1 VDTSTR
7 RRWLVLVTVGLG
19 LFMALI
25 DATIVNIAIPAIM
38 DDLDASVSSVSWV
51 LNAYN
56 LCLAVLVL
64 AAGTVA
70 DRFGQKRTFIVGLV
84 LFTGFSAAC
93 GAAPSI
99 AWLVAFRVGQAVGA
113 AALIP
118 ISLAVITRAF
128 PKEKYGIAVGVW
140 GAIGAVAAACGPSLG
155 GLLVDYASWQWI
167 FFVNVPIGVVA
178 LVMVARYVSEHREPS
193 RTRLDVLGLV
203 TSAAGFFCLTLGL
216 IQANDWGW
224 SSRSISGLFI
234 AAALILAFWLVWEL
248 RTRDPLVDVR
258 LFRIGAFAAANAS
271 LIAMSFAMMGALF
284 LLILFMVKMLGYSE
298 LSAALSVTPMPLMGA
313 VLAPFVGRFVDR
325 FSARWP
331 VLVGMTVMAVG
342 LYLLSQLTLDAGAAD
357 ITWRTLILGV
367 GMGLSM
373 PSLASAG
380 VACLPQEKT
389 ATGSSV
395 LNWSR
400 QMGFVIGVAVLVA
413 VFTQSMTSEIE
424 AAAGEAKTVVASQ
437 SALPPEAKTAV
448 GSGIDQ
454 MVADASESDE
464 TPDTRELQQRLSAA
478 APHGAGAEAFMT
490 RLVPQLKELFSDAR
504 LRAFDQPF
512 TVAALVALCGALPG
526 LALGRRRAAGAE
538 TAAATGSGLTRLH
551 ATDEP

>member
-1 VDTSTR
+1 MDTSTKG
-7 RRWLVLVTVGLG
+7 RWLILVTVGLG

-38 DDLDASVSSVSWV
+38 DDLGASVSSVSWV

-64 AAGTVA
+64 AAGTIS
-70 DRFGQKRTFIVGLV
+70 DRFGQKRTFITGLA

-93 GAAPSI
+93 GFAPSI

-128 PKEKYGIAVGVW
+128 PKEKYGVAVGVW
-140 GAIGAVAAACGPSLG
+140 GAIGAVAAACGPSIG
-155 GLLVDYASWQWI
+155 GLLVEYASWQWI
-167 FFVNVPIGVVA
+167 FFVNLPIGVLA
-178 LVMVARYVSEHREPS
+178 LVMAARFVSEHREPS
-193 RTRLDVLGLV
+193 RGRLDVLGLV

-224 SSRSISGLFI
+224 SSRSIAGLFI
-234 AAALILAFWLVWEL
+234 AAAIVLAFWVVWEFCV
-248 RTRDPLVDVR
+248 RNPLVDLR

-271 LIAMSFAMMGALF
+271 VLAMSFAMMGALF
-284 LLILFMVKMLGYSE
+284 LLILFMVKMLEYSE
-298 LSAALSVTPMPLMGA
+298 LKAALSVTPMPLTA
-313 VLAPFVGRFVDR
+313 AILAPFVGRFVDR

-331 VLVGMTVMAVG
+331 VVIGMTVMAAG
-342 LYLLSQLTLDAGAAD
+342 LYLLSQLTVDAGVAD

-373 PSLASAG
+373 PSLASAS

-395 LNWSR
+395 FNWSR

-413 VFTQSMTSEIE
+413 VFTQAMTSEIE
-424 AAAGEAKTVVASQ
+424 TAASDAKAVVAAQ
-437 SALPPEAKTAV
+437 SALPPQTQTAI

-454 MVADASESDE
+454 MVAEASESGQV
-464 TPDTRELQQRLSAA
+464 PDMSQLQQKLSSAA
-478 APHGAGAEAFMT
+478 PDSAAGTTLMAH
-490 RLVPQLKELFSDAR
+490 LVSKLKELFSDAR
-504 LRAFDQPF
+504 MRAFDWPF
-512 TVAALVALCGALPG
+512 TVAALVALCGAVPG
-526 LALGRRRAAGAE
+526 FVLGRKRAVRAGAPP
-538 TAAATGSGLTRLH
+538 LT
-551 ATDEP
+551 

>member
-1 VDTSTR
+1 MGTSTKG
-7 RRWLVLVTVGLG
+7 RWLILVTVGLG

-38 DDLDASVSSVSWV
+38 DDLGASVSDVSWV

-64 AAGTVA
+64 AAGPIS
-70 DRFGQKRTFIVGLV
+70 DRLGQKRTFIAGLV
-84 LFTGFSAAC
+84 LFTAFSAAC
-93 GAAPSI
+93 GFAPSI

-128 PKEKYGIAVGVW
+128 PKEKYGVAVGVW
-140 GAIGAVAAACGPSLG
+140 GAIGAVAAACGPSIG
-155 GLLVDYASWQWI
+155 GLLVEYASWQWI
-167 FFVNVPIGVVA
+167 FFVNLPIGVLA
-178 LVMVARYVSEHREPS
+178 LVMAARFVSEHREAS
-193 RTRLDVLGLV
+193 RSRLDVLGLV

-224 SSRSISGLFI
+224 SSRGIAGLFI
-234 AAALILAFWLVWEL
+234 AAAIILAFWVAWEF
-248 RTRDPLVDVR
+248 RVRNPLVDLR
-258 LFRIGAFAAANAS
+258 LFRIGAFAAANTS
-271 LIAMSFAMMGALF
+271 MLAMSFAMMGALF

-298 LSAALSVTPMPLMGA
+298 LKAALSVTPMPLTGA
-313 VLAPFVGRFVDR
+313 ILAPFVGRFVDR

-331 VLVGMTVMAVG
+331 VIIGMTVMAAG
-342 LYLLSQLTLDAGAAD
+342 LYLLSQLTMDAGAAD

-373 PSLASAG
+373 PSLASAS

-413 VFTQSMTSEIE
+413 VFTQAMTNEIE
-424 AAAGEAKTVVASQ
+424 TAASDAQAVVAAQ
-437 SALPPEAKTAV
+437 SALPSQAKTAIS
-448 GSGIDQ
+448 SGIDQ
-454 MVADASESDE
+454 MLAKAGESGQV
-464 TPDTRELQQRLSAA
+464 PDMSQLEQKLSSAA
-478 APHGAGAEAFMT
+478 PQDAAGAALMT
-490 RLVPQLKELFSDAR
+490 QLVPRLTQLFSDAR
-504 LRAFDQPF
+504 MSAFDWPF
-512 TVAALVALCGALPG
+512 TVAALVALCGAVPG
-526 LALGRRRAAGAE
+526 FALGRKRAAQAGVPPLA
-538 TAAATGSGLTRLH
+538 
-551 ATDEP
+551 